1 MSDRP
6 LVMYVAAYSRTADAE
21 LDYDVVK
28 RLYSGGRLPVYDATL
43 FERDA
48 AGRLQTVNTLEG
60 HFFPPCLIRSIA
72 SGTGCDRSDLLEWRG
87 LSADDLDSLEALF
100 RQGIA
105 WLIVISGVRLA
116 QVLKDSAGRVI
127 RDFEKPLTADIAG
140 RPVTSVT
147 HERQ

>member
-1 MSDRP
+1 
-6 LVMYVAAYSRTADAE
+6 MYVAAYSRTADAE

-48 AGRLQTVNTLEG
+48 EGRPQTVNTLEG
-60 HFFPPCLIRSIA
+60 HFFPPCLIRSLA
-72 SGTGCDRSDLLEWRG
+72 TGTGSRSDVLEWRG

-100 RQGIA
+100 REGIA